1 MKTKQ
6 KLVYAGLLASAFTF
20 ATAIAVAQEHEGQ
33 GTETAPNHAAAG
45 HEAAPPSGHEGGHET
60 IAQGAHEAAGD
71 EAHETAGHG
80 DHGGHGPESI
90 NWFDFGDKKKPAFLA
105 LVINFGVL
113 AGLYYVIG
121 KKPITEGLKQ
131 RRVTIG
137 KDIEEAQKMLADAKE
152 RAKKYQGDLAN
163 ADADAEAARAALVAT
178 GTGDADRALRDADEK
193 AERMKRDA
201 ERLVD
206 QERRQLRQDLTVETV
221 ELAVAEAGKI
231 LERSVTPDDHARLA
245 NDLLAELARRPAARS
260 SVGGAS

>member
-33 GTETAPNHAAAG
+33 GAEGTPSHAA
-45 HEAAPPSGHEGGHET
+45 PSGHEGGHET

-80 DHGGHGPESI
+80 EHGGHHGPESI

-137 KDIEEAQKMLADAKE
+137 KEIEEAQKMLADAKE

>member
-1 MKTKQ
+1 MKIKQ

-20 ATAIAVAQEHEGQ
+20 ATAIAVAQEHGEGHGEAPAPAAQ
-33 GTETAPNHAAAG
+33 GHEGAAPAGHEPADHEAAGG
-45 HEAAPPSGHEGGHET
+45 HEAAAHGEHGGH
-60 IAQGAHEAAGD
+60 
-71 EAHETAGHG
+71 
-80 DHGGHGPESI
+80 HGPESI

-137 KDIEEAQKMLADAKE
+137 KNIEEAQAMLAEAKE

-163 ADADAEAARAALVAT
+163 ADADAEAARAALVAS
-178 GTGDADRALRDADEK
+178 GTGDADRALRDAEEK
-193 AERMKRDA
+193 AVRMKRDA
-201 ERLVD
+201 ERLVE
-206 QERRQLRQDLTVETV
+206 QERRQLQQDLTVETV
-221 ELAVAEAGKI
+221 ELAVAEANKI
-231 LERSVTPDDHARLA
+231 LERSVTADDHARLA
-245 NDLLAELARRPAARS
+245 NDLLAELSRRPAARS